1 MNRDELVFG
10 VAGSTA
16 TPAVP
21 ITLAEAGL
29 REREHLQE
37 WVLAHPE
44 MLGVDVLIITSEFD
58 RWMSREGREADRL
71 DVLGLDAD
79 GRLVVTELKRDQAPD
94 FVTLQ
99 SVKYAAMASRF
110 EVEQLAD
117 AYLNFH
123 SEEGDAP
130 TTAEEALAVL
140 RTHAPGLS
148 SDTLRSPRIV
158 LIAGSF
164 PTTLTSSVV
173 WLGEQ
178 GIDFTLIQVGAYR
191 LGDNHLVTVSQVW
204 PPPEAEDFVVAPSR
218 AERSTKTTVTVPEA
232 PWILEDLARLA
243 STATSPTILA
253 TMDLCAAIPGEWIG
267 GDQVMDRTGREK
279 NAHRGDYG
287 GFAITLRRR
296 FNRSNAPYEMNY
308 AVGDTSQQYYRLSPE
323 VAQAWRQLR
332 PQHDP
337 PPPLEQSDE
346 GKR

>member
-21 ITLAEAGL
+21 VALAEAGL

-44 MLGVDVLIITSEFD
+44 MLGTDVLVITSEFD

-79 GRLVVTELKRDQAPD
+79 GRLVVAELKRDQAPD

-99 SVKYAAMASRF
+99 AVKYAAMASRF
-110 EVEQLAD
+110 EVDQLAD
-117 AYLNFH
+117 AYLTFH
-123 SEEGDAP
+123 SRENDAP

-148 SDTLRSPRIV
+148 SETLRSPRIV

-191 LGDNHLVTVSQVW
+191 LGNTHLVTVSQVW

-218 AERSTKTTVTVPEA
+218 AERVTKTPTTVPEV
-232 PWILEDLARLA
+232 PWTLEDLARL
-243 STATSPTILA
+243 STSATSSTILA
-253 TMDLCAAIPGEWIG
+253 TMDLCAAAPGEWIG
-267 GDQVMDRTGREK
+267 GDQVMERTGREK

-287 GFAITLRRR
+287 GFSITLRRR
-296 FNRSNAPYEMNY
+296 FNRSNTPYEMNY
-308 AVGDTSQQYYRLSPE
+308 AVGDTPQQYYRLSPE
-323 VAQAWRQLR
+323 ITQMWQELR
-332 PQHDP
+332 TQQED
-337 PPPLEQSDE
+337 SS
-346 GKR
+346 KTNI

>member
-1 MNRDELVFG
+1 MNRDEFVFG
-10 VAGSTA
+10 VAGSIA
-16 TPAVP
+16 TPAVS

-44 MLGVDVLIITSEFD
+44 MLGTDVLIITSEFD
-58 RWMSREGREADRL
+58 RWMSRDGRETDRL

-123 SEEGDAP
+123 SRDRDAP

-140 RTHAPGLS
+140 RTHAPRLS
-148 SDTLRSPRIV
+148 SETLRSPRIV

-178 GIDFTLIQVGAYR
+178 GIDFTLIQIGAYR
-191 LGDNHLVTVSQVW
+191 LGNDHLVTVSQVW

-218 AERSTKTTVTVPEA
+218 AERSTKKTITVPEE
-232 PWILEDLARLA
+232 PWDIDNLERLA
-243 STATSPTILA
+243 NTSTSPTILA
-253 TMDLCAAIPGEWIG
+253 TMDLCAATPGEWIG
-267 GDQVMDRTGREK
+267 GDQVMERTGREK

-287 GFAITLRRR
+287 GFSITLRRK
-296 FNRSNAPYEMNY
+296 FYRSNAPYEMNY
-308 AVGDTSQQYYRLSPE
+308 AVGNTPQQYYRLSPE
-323 VAQAWRQLR
+323 IAQMWNQLR
-332 PQHDP
+332 PQQHSPNLDA
-337 PPPLEQSDE
+337 L
-346 GKR
+346 

>member
-44 MLGVDVLIITSEFD
+44 MLGADVLVITSEFD
-58 RWMSREGREADRL
+58 RWRSREGRESDRL

-79 GRLVVTELKRDQAPD
+79 GRLVVAELKRDQAPD

-110 EVEQLAD
+110 EMEQLAD
-117 AYLNFH
+117 AYLDFH
-123 SEEGDAP
+123 SREGDAP
-130 TTAEEALAVL
+130 TTVEEALAVL
-140 RTHAPGLS
+140 RTHAPRLS
-148 SDTLRSPRIV
+148 SETLRSPRIV

-191 LGDNHLVTVSQVW
+191 LGNNHLVTVSQVW
-204 PPPEAEDFVVAPSR
+204 PPPEAEDFVVAPFR
-218 AERSTKTTVTVPEA
+218 GERNTKTTITVPEE
-232 PWILEDLARLA
+232 PWDLDDLARLA
-243 STATSPTILA
+243 NTATSPTILA
-253 TMDLCAAIPGEWIG
+253 TMDLCAATPGEWIG
-267 GDQVMDRTGREK
+267 GDQVMERTGREK

-287 GFAITLRRR
+287 GFSITLRRR
-296 FNRSNAPYEMNY
+296 FDRSNTPYEMNY
-308 AVGDTSQQYYRLSPE
+308 AVGDIPQQYYRLSPE
-323 VAQAWRQLR
+323 IAQLWQQLR
-332 PQHDP
+332 PQSGANSTTD
-337 PPPLEQSDE
+337 S
-346 GKR
+346 

>member
-16 TPAVP
+16 TPAVS
-21 ITLAEAGL
+21 ITLAQAGL

-44 MLGVDVLIITSEFD
+44 MLGADVLVITSEFD
-58 RWMSREGREADRL
+58 RWMSRDGREADRL

-79 GRLVVTELKRDQAPD
+79 GRLVVAELKRDQAPD

-99 SVKYAAMASRF
+99 SIKYAAMASRF

-123 SEEGDAP
+123 SQEDDAP

-140 RTHAPGLS
+140 RTHAPALS
-148 SDTLRSPRIV
+148 SETLRSPRIV

-191 LGDNHLVTVSQVW
+191 LGDHHLVTVSQVW
-204 PPPEAEDFVVAPSR
+204 PPPEAEEFVVAPSR
-218 AERSTKTTVTVPEA
+218 AERSTSTTTTVPEA
-232 PWILEDLARLA
+232 PWAVDDLTQLA
-243 STATSPTILA
+243 SATSSTTILA
-253 TMDLCAAIPGEWIG
+253 TMDLCAATPGEWIG
-267 GDQVMDRTGREK
+267 GDQVMERTGREK

-308 AVGDTSQQYYRLSPE
+308 AVGNTPQQYYRLSPE
-323 VAQAWRQLR
+323 IAQMWQQLR
-332 PQHDP
+332 PKHDSSGTP
-337 PPPLEQSDE
+337 AT
-346 GKR
+346 